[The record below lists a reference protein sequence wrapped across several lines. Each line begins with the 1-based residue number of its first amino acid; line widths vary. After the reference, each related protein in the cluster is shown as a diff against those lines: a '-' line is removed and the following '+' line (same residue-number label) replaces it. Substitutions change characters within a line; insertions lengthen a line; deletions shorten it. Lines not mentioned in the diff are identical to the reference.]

1 LYVAA
6 AGMAA
11 EQVRQDMIANDLANT
26 QTAGYKPDR
35 AVQADFSE
43 VLLSSRQDGSAVGP
57 VGQGPAITDRY
68 TDLDP
73 DPIHDS
79 DHPLDMAIQGEGYF
93 AVRTQQGIRYTR
105 DGEFSAAADGT
116 LVDAQGD
123 PVLSPTDG
131 TIRVG
136 AGGIVDPG
144 AVGVFALDDPV
155 KAGDDLFTGR
165 LDPARP
171 AARGVVRTGALEA
184 SGVDAAKAMVDMI
197 TSLRAYESGQKV
209 IQTIDT
215 TLGKAAGTVGSIR

>member
-1 LYVAA
+1 MYVAA

-35 AVQADFSE
+35 AVQTDFSE
-43 VLLSSRQDGSAVGP
+43 VLLSNRQDGSAVGP

-68 TDLDP
+68 TDLGP
-73 DPIHDS
+73 EPIHDT

-93 AVRTQQGIRYTR
+93 AVRTPQGVRYTR
-105 DGEFSAAADGT
+105 DGEFTAAADGT
-116 LVDAQGD
+116 LADAQGNA
-123 PVLSPTDG
+123 VLSPTG
-131 TIRVG
+131 QPIRVG
-136 AGGIVDPG
+136 AGGVVDPS
-144 AVGVFALDDPV
+144 AVGVFAVDDPV
-155 KAGDDLFTGR
+155 KAGDDLFTGTQR
-165 LDPARP
+165 GT
-171 AARGVVRTGALEA
+171 ARGVVRTSALEA

-197 TSLRAYESGQKV
+197 KSLRSYESGQKV